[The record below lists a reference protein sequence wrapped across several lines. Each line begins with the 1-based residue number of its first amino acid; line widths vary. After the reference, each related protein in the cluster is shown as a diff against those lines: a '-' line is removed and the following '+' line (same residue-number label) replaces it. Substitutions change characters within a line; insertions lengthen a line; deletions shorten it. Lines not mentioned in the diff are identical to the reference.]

1 MENEGDGGGVVAL
14 IGVVGFV
21 GEEIVEPFQ
30 CTKQFGA
37 GVEVG
42 GLVWMALIEVVAI
55 GLGESKLLPL
65 CVVFE

>member
-1 MENEGDGGGVVAL
+1 MITPV
-14 IGVVGFV
+14 GVVGFV

>member
-1 MENEGDGGGVVAL
+1 MVAL

-55 GLGESKLLPL
+55 GLG
-65 CVVFE
+65 